1 MDRRNVAV
9 ALAVLQATAVA
20 GAAQT
25 NFELALDTAIEESL
39 RPRDPQSADLWRLAA
54 EAGYRRDLDEAVRL
68 YDELL
73 TRDPSCAPALWAKGG
88 ALVERGRRE
97 AGIALGRQAIDVDPS
112 PVNLAALS
120 LMLGGK
126 RATDAE
132 KGEAFELASRAAST
146 LSPHPTSRPEDAA
159 VNLALCRAAMDV
171 PGHSSDAYLAAHRL
185 SEIAGPEASA
195 CRADVLAMTGR
206 KAAAAREIGAAREA
220 ERRET
225 AANRA
230 RREEREAAAVLA
242 APRSPR
248 RPWSILDVLKWTLLG
263 WLSGLVVLL
272 ALGGILGGAVLRTAD
287 ELARRSRGASPMGG
301 AGLRRAYSVVLWLS
315 CAYYYASI
323 PLLALL
329 TVALGGGLLYLFFAA
344 RHVPVKIA
352 LVVLVLT
359 LVTLWSILKSLFVR
373 GSDEDPGL
381 RLDLR
386 GQPLLRALLDDV
398 ASRVG
403 TDVAVMERG
412 GLALAVRR
420 SLVTMARTLAENGA
434 AAWYNPVWLFLNGFY
449 RVPARFSGRF
459 ATAGG
464 ARRPLGGDDLRL
476 EGLRGGPAPRH
487 RALDPVRRRGRTGA
501 RRGGPAPR
509 GGEPLRPVRLVPGG
523 GPGGRAGDQG
533 GADAQAVALRQPPL
547 AFRAHPLGTRAQREG
562 HGGDAR

>member
-1 MDRRNVAV
+1 VPARVEKRKRLPCKEMARRRGPPRRARGRPEVTVGDNKCRAGGEAAHFTRPGLGALCAGTCRRPFGGPSGVRREVTMDRRNVAV

-195 CRADVLAMTGR
+195 CRAGVLAMTGR

-230 RREEREAAAVLA
+230 RREERAGRACAARTPWCCGSRARTTT
-242 APRSPR
+242 PRSRSSPSSPSRSAAGSSTSSSPR
-248 RPWSILDVLKWTLLG
+248 ATCPS
-263 WLSGLVVLL
+263 
-272 ALGGILGGAVLRTAD
+272 
-287 ELARRSRGASPMGG
+287 RSRS
-301 AGLRRAYSVVLWLS
+301 S
-315 CAYYYASI
+315 CS
-323 PLLALL
+323 
-329 TVALGGGLLYLFFAA
+329 
-344 RHVPVKIA
+344 
-352 LVVLVLT
+352 
-359 LVTLWSILKSLFVR
+359 S
-373 GSDEDPGL
+373 
-381 RLDLR
+381 
-386 GQPLLRALLDDV
+386 
-398 ASRVG
+398 
-403 TDVAVMERG
+403 
-412 GLALAVRR
+412 
-420 SLVTMARTLAENGA
+420 
-434 AAWYNPVWLFLNGFY
+434 
-449 RVPARFSGRF
+449 
-459 ATAGG
+459 
-464 ARRPLGGDDLRL
+464 
-476 EGLRGGPAPRH
+476 
-487 RALDPVRRRGRTGA
+487 
-501 RRGGPAPR
+501 
-509 GGEPLRPVRLVPGG
+509 
-523 GPGGRAGDQG
+523 
-533 GADAQAVALRQPPL
+533 
-547 AFRAHPLGTRAQREG
+547 
-562 HGGDAR
+562 